1 MAIRPTKNYSRVVVG
16 RRLTADIATK
26 KREKIIGFG
35 GLTADELG
43 TMVAQPLKII
53 L

>member
-1 MAIRPTKNYSRVVVG
+1 MAVGPTKNYIRVVVG

-26 KREKIIGFG
+26 KREKIGFG

>member
-1 MAIRPTKNYSRVVVG
+1 MAVRPTKNYIRVVVG

-26 KREKIIGFG
+26 KREKIGFSC
-35 GLTADELG
+35 LTAHELG
-43 TMVAQPLKII
+43 TIVAQPLKII

>member
-1 MAIRPTKNYSRVVVG
+1 MAVRPTKNYIRVVVG

-26 KREKIIGFG
+26 KREKIGFG